1 MHDHLSLSLEM
12 DDNYRLSI
20 STNALFLFFQCNIS
34 LSNSHHKN
42 WEQNISYLNK
52 FMGELENRSKE
63 REGDIARLTQ
73 AREEKRTKPVVFQ
86 LPLSGHC
93 KAFIHKTQFILP
105 FISSSCQKKPSIT
118 FPTYWGSE
126 PMYSSSTKNWFHTQ
140 PRLTRWKWG
149 CLPGRWITFSVGCV
163 AKVCCGCGWS
173 GVRRPPSNRIQR
185 SRHKEFLVSI
195 GKDFLPR

>member
-12 DDNYRLSI
+12 DDYYRLTI
-20 STNALFLFFQCNIS
+20 NTNALFLFFQCNIS
-34 LSNSHHKN
+34 LSNSRHRN
-42 WEQNISYLNK
+42 WEQNINYLNK
-52 FMGELENRSKE
+52 PMGEFENRSKE
-63 REGDIARLTQ
+63 RERDIARLTKATVRKRDQ
-73 AREEKRTKPVVFQ
+73 ACCISITIVWSLQ
-86 LPLSGHC
+86 S
-93 KAFIHKTQFILP
+93 IHAQYTI
-105 FISSSCQKKPSIT
+105 KKLSIT